1 MRRAPLR
8 TGTRRCW
15 AAATASS
22 PGTHPGRCPQ
32 VVSAPLAVAEH
43 FPALT
48 ADEPDLRQPRRD
60 RWREVPVRYE
70 VDLADALALHRQLHG
85 GERVLGPLVEDLE

>member
-1 MRRAPLR
+1 MP
-8 TGTRRCW
+8 
-15 AAATASS
+15 
-22 PGTHPGRCPQ
+22 HQ
-32 VVSAPLAVAEH
+32 FVAEH

-48 ADEPDLRQPRRD
+48 VNEPDLRQPRRD

-85 GERVLGPLVEDLE
+85 GERVLGPLVEHLEQADVRSRFSG